1 MTTDPKKSLTP
12 ASISEVA
19 KNDIDRLL
27 QTGLA
32 DFSLRELLG
41 LLVSST
47 GAAERNVY
55 LEKTP
60 TDRPNGF
67 YDRSLQLGTIPVE
80 VRVPRTRTGEFR
92 PASLPSPY
100 RRGYCE
106 EVQSLLVGLL
116 GSSRSIN
123 AAKDALQKM
132 GLSHSEQDLER
143 VATGLIE
150 ELELRNNRPLD
161 PDMLAVFVDGKY
173 VEFRD
178 GDKLRSACIYLVVG
192 LGRDGKKRVLS
203 CIAKAGRENLEDWK
217 VVLRGLLERGLR
229 RVMIFIQDDFSGLMP
244 ISQSFFPNVDV
255 QLCAVHMQ
263 RNAKT
268 HLSKMDAVE
277 FQQRWRAIKSSW
289 DVDVGNRQ
297 FEELCDRF
305 AKSYPSWIGELRKKR
320 QHYLAFLKYPEYMRK
335 SFSTTNLVEAV
346 NGQLEIM
353 RRNSGGYF
361 HSEDT
366 LKFKL
371 GLAISS
377 LENGKWRIANHRIF
391 SVLPQLNAMFQ
402 TRFEGV
408 TA

>member
-1 MTTDPKKSLTP
+1 MF
-12 ASISEVA
+12 
-19 KNDIDRLL
+19 
-27 QTGLA
+27 LA
-32 DFSLRELLG
+32 REPE
-41 LLVSST
+41 S
-47 GAAERNVY
+47 
-55 LEKTP
+55 
-60 TDRPNGF
+60 
-67 YDRSLQLGTIPVE
+67 
-80 VRVPRTRTGEFR
+80 R

-268 HLSKMDAVE
+268 HLSKIDAVE

-289 DVDVGNRQ
+289 DVEVGNRQ

-320 QHYLAFLKYPEYMRK
+320 HHYLAFLKYPEYMRK

-346 NGQLEIM
+346 NGQLEIL

-377 LENGKWRIANHRIF
+377 LEDGKWRIANHRIF

-402 TRFEGV
+402 ARFEGV